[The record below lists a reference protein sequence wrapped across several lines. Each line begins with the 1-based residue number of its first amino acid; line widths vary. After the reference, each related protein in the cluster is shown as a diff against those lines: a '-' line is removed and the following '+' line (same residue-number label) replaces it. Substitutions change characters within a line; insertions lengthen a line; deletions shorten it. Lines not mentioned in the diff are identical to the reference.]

1 MTIASEIYTQIA
13 KRPVLP
19 DADFSGKTIIV
30 TGANVALGK
39 EAVKHF
45 VRLKAT
51 KVIATVH
58 TAAKGEGVRPEIEKE
73 TKLAGVV
80 EFWELDYSQ
89 YESVRGFCA
98 KVAEVDRVD
107 AVVLNAGLATESFE
121 LFEGDESTIVVNFI
135 STAYLM
141 LLLLPILRKS
151 ASKYNITPTLAVTG
165 SGIHVHATYAE
176 RNDRNS
182 LETLN
187 NPKTAKMAKAE
198 RYLYSHST
206 AAL

>member
-1 MTIASEIYTQIA
+1 MKNMTIASEIYTQIA

-19 DADFSGKTIIV
+19 DVDFSGKTIIV
-30 TGANVALGK
+30 TGANVGLGK

-51 KVIATVH
+51 KVIATVR
-58 TAAKGEGVRPEIEKE
+58 TAAKGERVRPEIEKE

-98 KVAEVDRVD
+98 KVAELDRVD

-121 LFEGDESTIVVNFI
+121 LFGGIRAPSSST
-135 STAYLM
+135 L
-141 LLLLPILRKS
+141 
-151 ASKYNITPTLAVTG
+151 
-165 SGIHVHATYAE
+165 
-176 RNDRNS
+176 
-182 LETLN
+182 
-187 NPKTAKMAKAE
+187 
-198 RYLYSHST
+198 
-206 AAL
+206 